1 MSDTNDIQTVEQ
13 YQKQISDMLDNLK
26 IKEGETLVK
35 LGKFLISQG
44 THLVDKGSRISEN
57 AKINKR
63 NRAEAHCKRQST
75 QTVVY
80 GNYECNNVLV
90 RRQPISSV
98 EKEDVL
104 LLFIKSDAGASFVQ
118 KISNLTFL
126 NSENDENLSEELFLN
141 TFNLWK
147 GTQSQFS
154 KVFSNIIDTPETTGT
169 ISSLDFYIVKLKIN
183 KEYNEFRCGN
193 VSPIERMDGFSRLC
207 QDKVEIIGI
216 SKKQTFENS
225 TMGSHTWS
233 K

>member
-1 MSDTNDIQTVEQ
+1 MRDTTDTQKVEQ
-13 YQKQISDMLDNLK
+13 FEKQISDMLDNLK
-26 IKEGETLVK
+26 IKEGEALVK

-44 THLVDKGSRISEN
+44 TNLVDTGSRISEN
-57 AKINKR
+57 ARISKR
-63 NRAEAHCKRQST
+63 NRAEAHSKRQST
-75 QTVVY
+75 QTNAY
-80 GNYECNNVLV
+80 GNHECNNVPV

-118 KISNLTFL
+118 KISNITFL

-154 KVFSNIIDTPETTGT
+154 EIFSNIIDAPETTGT

-183 KEYNEFRCGN
+183 KEYNEFRSGN
-193 VSPIERMDGFSRLC
+193 VSPIERMDGFNRLC